1 MKKLVLLFSL
11 LFSLFLFTSC
21 SDNEA
26 YDVVT
31 TNFVCYDA
39 VRASTL
45 KTDIKVKMIIKPG
58 AEIHDYELSMAD
70 TRAILGAK
78 MFVYVGGESDVWADK
93 VVADAKAKGVKII
106 SMFEILED
114 SLLLEEGE
122 EDEYDEHVWTDPSNY
137 ERIVKVIGQELS
149 YLFPDVKDYINTMSE
164 AYRIDLTNLD
174 LDIKNLVSKS
184 TKKMIVVADRNPFL
198 YFGTHYG
205 IKVYGALSGCSTD
218 GTASSEKIIE
228 LKNVVEQNKINTI
241 FTIELSNGSIANTLS
256 NEIDKDIRNN
266 SYDGEKVS
274 IRTLFS
280 MHNISKN
287 DFETGITYVTMLRK
301 NFEVLNTALS

>member
-1 MKKLVLLFSL
+1 MKR
-11 LFSLFLFTSC
+11 LFLLIAVIFGLISLSGC
-21 SDNEA
+21 SNNET

-31 TNFVCYDA
+31 SNFVGYDA
-39 VRASTL
+39 VRAVTD
-45 KTDIKVKMIIKPG
+45 KTNIKVNMIMKPG
-58 AEIHDYELSMAD
+58 AEIHDYELSMSD

-78 MFVYVGGESDVWADK
+78 MFVYVGGESDVWAENI
-93 VVADAKAKGVKII
+93 VAQAKSKGVKII

-122 EDEYDEHVWTDPSNY
+122 EDEYDEHVWTDPTNY

-149 YLFPDVKDYINTMSE
+149 YLFPDLKDYINTMSE

-266 SYDGEKVS
+266 SYDGEKVN
-274 IRTLFS
+274 IKTLYS
-280 MHNISKN
+280 MHNITKN
-287 DFETGITYVTMLRK
+287 DFEAGVTYVTMLRK
-301 NFEVLNTALS
+301 NLEVLRTALS

>member
-21 SDNEA
+21 SDNET

-39 VRASTL
+39 VRASTS
-45 KTDIKVKMIIKPG
+45 KTNIKVKMIMKPG

-149 YLFPDVKDYINTMSE
+149 SLFPDVKDYINTMSE
-164 AYRIDLTNLD
+164 AYRIALTNLD
-174 LDIKNLVSKS
+174 LDIKNIVSKS

-256 NEIDKDIRNN
+256 NEIDKDIKNN

-274 IRTLFS
+274 IKTLYS

-287 DFETGITYVTMLRK
+287 DFEAGVTYVTMLRK
-301 NFEVLNTALS
+301 NYEVLRTALS

>member
-11 LFSLFLFTSC
+11 LFSLFLYTSC

-39 VRASTL
+39 VRASTS
-45 KTDIKVKMIIKPG
+45 KTNIKVKMIIKPG

-93 VVADAKAKGVKII
+93 VVADAKAKGVKVI
-106 SMFEILED
+106 SLFEILED
-114 SLLLEEGE
+114 RLLLEEGE

-137 ERIVKVIGQELS
+137 SYVVKQISYELS
-149 YLFPDVKDYINTMSE
+149 LLFKDKKEIIDSYSE
-164 AYRIDLTNLD
+164 YYRIDIDGLD
-174 LDIKNLVSKS
+174 SDIKNIVSKAS
-184 TKKMIVVADRNPFL
+184 KKMIVVADRNPFL

-287 DFETGITYVTMLRK
+287 DFEAGITYVTMLRK